1 MQCVP
6 SEPSEGLVR
15 SNMAYYAEA
24 AVSSHESTGSVC
36 VFMSQHVYFGVC
48 PPFVDSFVCMR
59 VYNHGKVRV
68 CVRVSVLSAN
78 LHSLTRSSS
87 GAEGSSVTGGWMK
100 YLAVACFKKNNR
112 CFVLLIC
119 TLARGESGP
128 RFLFLFFFL
137 LQRRRGSSFHSAEL
151 KGGGGRW
158 ISPLRCREE
167 VGCTHCPRLVHGIV
181 IVSVHDRGSQAFPPN
196 GPRNTLASGWEPLSK
211 PSQRCKICKRNINLS
226 NVFFLLLFVIQKL
239 LHLLKIRTLST
250 NIFITI
256 FLYGCKARMLPHIF
270 LC

>member
-48 PPFVDSFVCMR
+48 PPFVDSFACVFTTTAKCAFACL
-59 VYNHGKVRV
+59 RV
-68 CVRVSVLSAN
+68 CVRISMLSAN

-112 CFVLLIC
+112 CFVLLIS

-137 LQRRRGSSFHSAEL
+137 LQRRQRRGSSFHSAEL

-167 VGCTHCPRLVHGIV
+167 VGCTHCPRLVRSIV
-181 IVSVHDRGSQAFPPN
+181 IVSVHDRGSQAFPRN
-196 GPRNTLASGWEPLSK
+196 GPRNKLASCWEPLSK
-211 PSQRCKICKRNINLS
+211 PS
-226 NVFFLLLFVIQKL
+226 
-239 LHLLKIRTLST
+239 
-250 NIFITI
+250 
-256 FLYGCKARMLPHIF
+256 
-270 LC
+270 

>member
-1 MQCVP
+1 MHACLQP
-6 SEPSEGLVR
+6 RQSARL
-15 SNMAYYAEA
+15 
-24 AVSSHESTGSVC
+24 
-36 VFMSQHVYFGVC
+36 
-48 PPFVDSFVCMR
+48 
-59 VYNHGKVRV
+59 RV

-112 CFVLLIC
+112 CFVLLIS

-137 LQRRRGSSFHSAEL
+137 LQRRLRRGSSFHSAEL

-167 VGCTHCPRLVHGIV
+167 VGCTHCLRLVHSIV
-181 IVSVHDRGSQAFPPN
+181 IVSVHDRGSQAFPRN
-196 GPRNTLASGWEPLSK
+196 GPRNKLASCWEPLSK

-250 NIFITI
+250 NIFVTI